1 LSGIIHTVKV
11 PLKQL
16 FSAFLSIG
24 LTAFGGGG
32 TAQIYQAIVVR
43 RGWLDEREFL
53 ETSALCR
60 ILPGPVFANLAAHM
74 GTRLGGVLGGVVA
87 LLGVLTPGALLMLL
101 LTYAYVRFG
110 ALPGSAA
117 ESVLNGVAAA
127 AIGII
132 LASMIRQ
139 APLALDSVKA
149 MALALVVFVTYGL
162 LRWPLLLVLLLTVPV
177 GMVLYWKESAW
188 KEKEEGGRRKEES

>member
-1 LSGIIHTVKV
+1 MKIPPG
-11 PLKQL
+11 QL
-16 FSAFLSIG
+16 FSAFAYIG

-74 GTRLGGVLGGVVA
+74 GTRLGGVLGGIIA
-87 LLGVLTPGALLMLL
+87 LLGVLTPGAILMLL
-101 LTYAYVRFG
+101 LSYAYFRFG
-110 ALPGSAA
+110 AVPGSTA

-127 AIGII
+127 AIGLI

-139 APLALDSVKA
+139 APIALDSVKA
-149 MALALVVFVTYGL
+149 IGLALVVFVTYGVL
-162 LRWPLLLVLLLTVPV
+162 HWSLLLVLLLTVPV
-177 GMVLYWKESAW
+177 GIVLYWRESAW
-188 KEKEEGGRRKEES
+188 KEVEG